1 MRLEVGKVDK
11 AHGIHG
17 EVIVSLLSDRTERL
31 RVGSVF
37 HHDGGV
43 FTVAQSRPHQHR
55 FLVRFAE
62 LNAREEADEARGTRL
77 FGDPIE
83 DPEVLW
89 IHDLIN
95 AAVIDIDGSPL
106 GRVVAVEENPASDL
120 LVLDNDSLVPLTFL
134 VERRDG
140 VLVVD
145 PPDGLFD
152 LVGDDSEE

>member
-1 MRLEVGKVDK
+1 M
-11 AHGIHG
+11 
-17 EVIVSLLSDRTERL
+17 
-31 RVGSVF
+31 
-37 HHDGGV
+37 
-43 FTVAQSRPHQHR
+43 
-55 FLVRFAE
+55 
-62 LNAREEADEARGTRL
+62 
-77 FGDPIE
+77 
-83 DPEVLW
+83 W